1 MKIFDFEQN
10 LKKEFGD
17 INVIY
22 NSNSNF
28 RITTMAGRNQTNEV
42 VGKKRVSYSTLEE
55 LKRKSNQFEKHKNL
69 KTFLVEMKSTDAS
82 KWIVTEIEKEN
93 RGGNRE
99 NSGAKPKYNE
109 PTKTTAFRIPISKIE
124 EVKAVVNKMLLG
136 YAENNQ

>member
-28 RITTMAGRNQTNEV
+28 RITTMVGRNQTNEV
-42 VGKKRVSYSTLEE
+42 VGQKRVSYSTLEE

-124 EVKAVVNKMLLG
+124 EVKAVVNKMLLS
-136 YAENNQ
+136 